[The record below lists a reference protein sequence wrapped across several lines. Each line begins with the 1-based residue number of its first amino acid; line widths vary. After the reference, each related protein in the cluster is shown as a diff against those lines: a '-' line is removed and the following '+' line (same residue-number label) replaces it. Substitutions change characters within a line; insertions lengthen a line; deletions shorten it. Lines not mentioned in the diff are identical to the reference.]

1 MNKTLK
7 RVIITVVSLVTA
19 AAVGVGAFS
28 IVKKNQKQN
37 LTAQVTPVSMMYTQ
51 YYEDNYRY
59 GYVQSGFTQNV
70 FAQEGA
76 VIQEIYVQQGQ
87 EVKTGD
93 PLLTYDP
100 EQIQLELDRK
110 ELNIQ
115 VLQRRYERLLNELYE
130 LQNTKPSDASSLYG
144 ASAGNGMTA
153 SLRDETTPG
162 ESSASEESSKAEESS
177 VQEESSESKLEE
189 SSESKLEE
197 SSESKPEESS
207 ESKPEESSESKSE
220 ESSESKPEESS
231 ESKPEESSES
241 KPEESSESKPEESSE
256 SKPEESSESKPEE
269 SSESKPEESSGSKPE
284 ESSESKPE
292 ESSESKPE
300 ESSESKPEESSESK
314 PEESS
319 EPEPYTASGSCT
331 VKGVFSLVGRD
342 IKAGEFTVQVTD
354 ANGKTAATAVND
366 AAGNFSFTLIYD
378 QDAVAGS
385 PYVYTVQQ
393 TAAAADGM
401 IYDEN
406 VYTMTV
412 RIQDNK
418 DGKLTVTATGAENMR
433 FTNVYSKTS
442 EYEEQKEDRP
452 IPVLTASSKPYTGKG
467 TEQEPYRYWI
477 GRNTKLISTFCDAY
491 ISTDG
496 ENNSQDPKEATYF
509 IFDKRKNDEPDG
521 EIEYSWYLSTDGLEK
536 DEKVRVYN
544 LSVYQIPLD
553 PQSYLLAVAE
563 NALPKTMNLS
573 INMIDRDINVK
584 SVTIVGEDVLEEAE
598 LDHSYFNVL
607 LAKGGIFNLY
617 LQYKEDDPDESS
629 GESSEESIPDEPEP
643 YIPDYPVGPT
653 GPTREELLQKIKEK
667 EVEIKDMEVTQKM
680 ADLDLEKTRE
690 KLENVVVKSIV
701 NGRVTRVD
709 PMGGNYNEPVVQI
722 IGGDEIYVSTTVSE
736 LDLGKVQ
743 VGDPVTAISWMTGEQ
758 MEGVVSQ
765 IGDYPVEDAMGYY
778 SQNPNVSNYEMII
791 AFPADSGLMDGQGVE
806 LTMGS
811 MQPPDAVSFCIP
823 SMYIRDENGSYY
835 VLADQDGYLVKKYIQ
850 VGRSMYDGEYI
861 EILGGITMEDYLA
874 FPYGKAAQEG
884 VKTVYDEIL
893 YQ

>member
-7 RVIITVVSLVTA
+7 RVLITVVSLVLA
-19 AAVGVGAFS
+19 AAVGVGALT
-28 IVKKNQKQN
+28 IVKRNQKQS
-37 LTAQVTPVSMMYTQ
+37 LTAQVTPVYMFSSP
-51 YYEDNYRY
+51 YYENDYRY

-115 VLQRRYERLLNELYE
+115 VLQRRYERLLAELYE

-144 ASAGNGMTA
+144 ASLGNGLTT
-153 SLRDETTPG
+153 SLKDETPTDSDQPTDP
-162 ESSASEESSKAEESS
+162 EETN
-177 VQEESSESKLEE
+177 SSE
-189 SSESKLEE
+189 
-197 SSESKPEESS
+197 PEESS
-207 ESKPEESSESKSE
+207 ESKAEESFESKPE

-269 SSESKPEESSGSKPE
+269 SSESKPEESSESKPEGSSESKPE

-319 EPEPYTASGSCT
+319 ESKPEESSKSEESSKPEESSEPEPYTAFGSCT
-331 VKGVFSLVGRD
+331 IMGSVSLVGKELQEGQFV
-342 IKAGEFTVQVTD
+342 IQITD
-354 ANGKTAATAVND
+354 ADGKLIASVPND
-366 AAGNFSFTLIYD
+366 AKGNFSITLTYD
-378 QDAVAGS
+378 QDHYSGS
-385 PYVYTVQQ
+385 PYVYRISQGDKT
-393 TAAAADGM
+393 DESI

-406 VYTMTV
+406 TYTLTV
-412 RIQDNK
+412 KVTDNK
-418 DGKLTVTATGAENMR
+418 DGKLNVTASGAENMR
-433 FTNVYSKTS
+433 FTNVYSKTA
-442 EYEEQKEDRP
+442 EYEEPKEDKP
-452 IPVLTASSKPYTGKG
+452 IPVLYPASKPYAGTG
-467 TEQEPYRYWI
+467 TEKDPYHYWI
-477 GRNTKLISTFCDAY
+477 GRNTKLISTFYEGYLD
-491 ISTDG
+491 
-496 ENNSQDPKEATYF
+496 QKEPVYF
-509 IFDKRKNDEPDG
+509 VFDKREDDKKDG
-521 EIEYSWYLSTDGLEK
+521 DIEYSWYLSTDGIEK
-536 DEKVRVYN
+536 SEQIRVYN

-553 PQSYLLAVAE
+553 PQSYLMAVAE
-563 NALPKTMNLS
+563 NVLPKTMNLA
-573 INMIDRDINVK
+573 INMIDRDVNVQ

-629 GESSEESIPDEPEP
+629 ESSEELIPDDPEP
-643 YIPDYPVGPT
+643 FIPDYPIGPT
-653 GPTREELLQKIKEK
+653 GPTREELLQAISEK

-680 ADLDLEKTRE
+680 AELDLEKTRE
-690 KLENVVVKSIV
+690 KLENVVIRSIV
-701 NGRVTRVD
+701 NGHVNRVD
-709 PMGGNYNEPVVQI
+709 PMGGSYNEPVVQI
-722 IGGDEIYVSTTVSE
+722 IGGDEIYVMTTISE
-736 LDLGKVQ
+736 LDLEKIK
-743 VGDPVTAISWMTGEQ
+743 VGDPVTATSWMTGEVL
-758 MEGVVSQ
+758 EGVVAQ
-765 IGDYPVEDAMGYY
+765 IGDYPVDNAMGYSY
-778 SQNPNVSNYEMII
+778 SQNPNVSNYEMLI
-791 AFPADSGLMDGQGVE
+791 AFPSESGLTDGQGVE

-811 MQPPDAVSFCIP
+811 AQPEDGTTFCIP
-823 SMYIRDENGSYY
+823 SMYIRDENGAYY

-850 VGRSMYDGEYI
+850 TGRSMYDGEYI
-861 EILGGITMEDYLA
+861 EILGGITTEDFLA

-884 VKTVYDEIL
+884 VKTVYEEVL